1 MATYTDNYLLKKP
14 ASSENVLVS
23 DINDNMDIIDE
34 VLDQAVNGRAEIWIS
49 RSEYDAM
56 TSYGNHL
63 YYVYD

>member
-34 VLDQAVNGRAEIWIS
+34 VLDQAVNGRTEIWIS
-49 RSEYDAM
+49 RSEYDAL